1 MAVVAAGGAIGA
13 TGRWAIAELFASSST
28 SWEWP
33 TLIVNIVGSLAIGIA
48 ARRLRP
54 ATRSWEFTVTGVLG
68 GFTTFSAF
76 AVVANDLVD
85 AGRDGMAL
93 AYGVVTLLSGESRRK
108 GICTTQRSF
117 SKIGKGWFGAV
128 CFKNCGNS
136 FGFKT
141 NERCSG
147 SE

>member
-1 MAVVAAGGAIGA
+1 MAMAVVAAGGAIGA
-13 TGRWAIAELFASSST
+13 TGRWAIAELFANRSA
-28 SWEWP
+28 SWEWS

-76 AVVANDLVD
+76 AVAANDLVD

-93 AYGVVTLLSGESRRK
+93 AYGAVTLLA
-108 GICTTQRSF
+108 GIGATCVALSSTPTGPGRS
-117 SKIGKGWFGAV
+117 AEV
-128 CFKNCGNS
+128 
-136 FGFKT
+136 
-141 NERCSG
+141 EPR
-147 SE
+147 

>member
-1 MAVVAAGGAIGA
+1 MAMAVVAAGGAIGA
-13 TGRWAIAELFASSST
+13 TGRWAIAELFANRSA
-28 SWEWP
+28 SWEWS

-93 AYGVVTLLSGESRRK
+93 AYGVVTLLSGIGATCVALSSTATRP
-108 GICTTQRSF
+108 GRSAEV
-117 SKIGKGWFGAV
+117 GP
-128 CFKNCGNS
+128 
-136 FGFKT
+136 
-141 NERCSG
+141 R
-147 SE
+147 